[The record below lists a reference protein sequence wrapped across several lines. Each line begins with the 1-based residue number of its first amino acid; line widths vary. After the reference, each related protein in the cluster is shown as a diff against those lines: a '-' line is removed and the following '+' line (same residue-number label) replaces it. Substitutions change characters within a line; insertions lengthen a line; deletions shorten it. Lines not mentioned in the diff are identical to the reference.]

1 MVETGPDLSIQAGRA
16 LEWSNVNSSLT
27 GAQMKIL
34 EKIFKR
40 KCETTVIYHVVF
52 RQKKI
57 SKRNL
62 NLHAPFWDISNP
74 DLSRLNYFEWFWMVR
89 IPNAKIVYQNPK
101 SHFTKESTPI
111 KRILLFPIR
120 SENFWNFTYK
130 IFIWYF
136 LLSFFEF
143 SDIFIPFRW
152 DLQFFVFLQ
161 HHLKKVF
168 YDRPSLDNDLVT
180 AGNSCARSL
189 SYAEIGLTW

>member
-1 MVETGPDLSIQAGRA
+1 M
-16 LEWSNVNSSLT
+16 NSSLP

-130 IFIWYF
+130 IFFWYF
-136 LLSFFEF
+136 LLSFFW
-143 SDIFIPFRW
+143 IFWHVYSIPMRSAIFCVSSAPFEKS
-152 DLQFFVFLQ
+152 FFM
-161 HHLKKVF
+161 
-168 YDRPSLDNDLVT
+168 T
-180 AGNSCARSL
+180 ARL
-189 SYAEIGLTW
+189 